1 MNSTTSN
8 SNTHQ
13 DTEDQFLTELD
24 HHIKLVCETEYD
36 FDGATNLDEIQA
48 NYDRLKENKQQCLSC
63 SKCHTPIKRDSREH
77 DECIIIN
84 DGGDLVCFPCRE
96 SEESDTEHEPETKR
110 RKLSE
115 GEEKESEKEESD
127 EEEEEEEEPEGDY
140 CYGASKPSTVIM
152 YTMAGGGA
160 HWWNYEVHFQES
172 EQIEVYIN
180 NESGKHLQWNKRL
193 FCDDSGNYMLLE
205 DKDFELCGY
214 REIELH
220 E

>member
-48 NYDRLKENKQQCLSC
+48 NYDRLKENKQQC
-63 SKCHTPIKRDSREH
+63 HTPIKRDSREH
-77 DECIIIN
+77 DES
-84 DGGDLVCFPCRE
+84 DD
-96 SEESDTEHEPETKR
+96 ESD
-110 RKLSE
+110 
-115 GEEKESEKEESD
+115 D
-127 EEEEEEEEPEGDY
+127 EEQEPLGDY

-172 EQIEVYIN
+172 EQIKVYIN

-193 FCDDSGNYMLLE
+193 FCDDSGNYLLLE
-205 DKDFELCGY
+205 DKDSDLCGY